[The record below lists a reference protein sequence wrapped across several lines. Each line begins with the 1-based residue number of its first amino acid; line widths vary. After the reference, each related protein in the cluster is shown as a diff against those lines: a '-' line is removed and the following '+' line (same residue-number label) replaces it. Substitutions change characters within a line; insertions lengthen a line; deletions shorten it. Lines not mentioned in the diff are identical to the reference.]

1 MKFTQQTANEFS
13 TAWINAW
20 NAHDIEA
27 VLNHYTDDFEII
39 TPMAEKILGSGK
51 KSVRGKENVRIYW
64 EKGMQLI
71 PDLHFKLLQVFVG
84 IESLAIYY
92 QNTATNTKAV
102 ENLFFNKD
110 GYVYKS
116 IVMYSSEN

>member
-1 MKFTQQTANEFS
+1 
-13 TAWINAW
+13 
-20 NAHDIEA
+20 
-27 VLNHYTDDFEII
+27 
-39 TPMAEKILGSGK
+39 MAEKILGSGN

-64 EKGMQLI
+64 EKGMQFI
-71 PDLHFKLLQVFVG
+71 PDLHFKLLEVFVG

-92 QNTATNTKAV
+92 QNTANTKVV

-110 GYVYKS
+110 GYVYKR

>member
-1 MKFTQQTANEFS
+1 
-13 TAWINAW
+13 
-20 NAHDIEA
+20 
-27 VLNHYTDDFEII
+27 
-39 TPMAEKILGSGK
+39 MAEKILGSGN

-64 EKGMQLI
+64 EKGMQFI
-71 PDLHFKLLQVFVG
+71 PNLHFKLLQVFVG

-102 ENLFFNKD
+102 ENLFFNTD

-116 IVMYSSEN
+116 VVMYSSEN